1 MGNFQS
7 RRHEPPAVRTVLG
20 LGLSLLVVVLLAR
33 PQLVLAEGGNEG
45 GGLAGT
51 SPGTLPLTGIIHPVS
66 DNLSSSSWL
75 FTNALDP
82 EADGKLIEQDPLA
95 GWESPL
101 GAGPAAGASTNQRS
115 AIQQVPFRNPAPSM
129 SRNLLITRQLGYQ
142 TVQTEP
148 SIAVDPT
155 DPEHLVM
162 GAIDYNLAGNI
173 AAYTSFDGGETW
185 QGPNRIRY
193 FQEDFGAA
201 GDPVVV
207 FDADGT
213 VYVSMISIGIEDFR
227 IGALVSETEVSSL
240 IVAKSL
246 DGGLTWNDPI
256 SAARST
262 ATSVSQTDDQG
273 RQRGQITLSFL
284 DKEWM
289 TTGPSASDP
298 SKTSIYMT
306 YTDFASTYGL
316 LYSDELPFLS
326 TPFTTS
332 TIMSVHSEDGGVTW
346 SKPVAVSPA
355 ALQSFG
361 TSEAEDEAGV
371 GASILGGTPLSDAEL
386 EQAGIDRQAFDR
398 AHEGTD
404 VQAQDA
410 GNELQEQQTAQGGE
424 SDRTVQGSQPRVL
437 SDGTVVVAYLDTTND
452 GSQKGL
458 CSIMMAS
465 STDGGKTFGAPIQAG
480 MVREPHF
487 RPRNTNFRYWGTVFP
502 QIAVGPNDEI
512 YIATTGVPSDK
523 IADDGDIYLFRSFD
537 KGQKWEN
544 GVRLNTDQS
553 NAPQFFPS
561 IAVSADGVV
570 HAMWGDMRDD
580 PDQVRYNVYYSASTD
595 KGQTWGFKDPVQN
608 FTAPDTRV
616 TDFASNSL
624 KGFTQGLFIGDY
636 FSIAATQKDV
646 YMVWADTRQGEY
658 AGINQQIGFA
668 RKTAI
673 KSPSIF
679 LNPPSGSAGRTVDIQ
694 GFDFEPFSNIQL
706 LVSGVI
712 VSNERTNDKGQFQ
725 TQIFMPV
732 TGQGATS
739 ISVYDETGNAATASF
754 FTEFGFDTIQQSLD
768 GINQALGVATTG
780 PAASPVAPT
789 VASPVVTAAAT
800 APAAPTS
807 VSPVATTAG
816 SPAVQPTAP
825 PLIAPKQTPTPA
837 SSGDIAP
844 ASNGGSGLSSG
855 GLGLATGLLFGG
867 LVYGGMYWRRR
878 RI

>member
-1 MGNFQS
+1 M
-7 RRHEPPAVRTVLG
+7 LG
-20 LGLSLLVVVLLAR
+20 LGLSLLFMLTLAG
-33 PQLVLAEGGNEG
+33 PQLTLAEGGAEG

-51 SPGTLPLTGIIHPVS
+51 SPGTIPLQGIIHP
-66 DNLSSSSWL
+66 NGEHLSSSSWL
-75 FTNALDP
+75 ATNAIDP
-82 EADGKLIEQDPLA
+82 EAGDKLIEQDPLA
-95 GWESPL
+95 GWETPL
-101 GAGPAAGASTNQRS
+101 GPGPTGGASYSSS

-142 TVQTEP
+142 TIQTEP

-185 QGPNRIRY
+185 QGPNRVRY

-201 GDPVVV
+201 GDPVIT
-207 FDADGT
+207 FDADGN
-213 VYVSMISIGIEDFR
+213 VYLSMISIGIQDFR

-240 IVAKSL
+240 VVAKSV
-246 DGGLTWNDPI
+246 DGGLTWNDP
-256 SAARST
+256 SAAARST
-262 ATSVSQTDDQG
+262 TSAVSQTDDQG
-273 RQRGQITLSFL
+273 RERGQITLSFL

-289 TTGPSASDP
+289 TSGPSPDDP
-298 SKTSIYMT
+298 SKSSIYMT

-316 LYSDELPFLS
+316 LYADELPILS

-332 TIMSVHSEDGGVTW
+332 TIMSVHSEDGGMTW

-361 TSEAEDEAGV
+361 TSEAEDEEGL
-371 GASILGGTPLSDAEL
+371 GASFFKGTTPFTD
-386 EQAGIDRQAFDR
+386 EQLKEAGIDREQFDSEHP
-398 AHEGTD
+398 AAESAQEGE
-404 VQAQDA
+404 
-410 GNELQEQQTAQGGE
+410 NELQEQQTAQGGE
-424 SDRTVQGSQPRVL
+424 SDRTVQGSQPKVL
-437 SDGTVVVAYLDTTND
+437 SDGTVVVSYVDTTND

-458 CSIMMAS
+458 ATIMVATS
-465 STDGGKTFGAPIQAG
+465 GDGGRTFGSPIQAG
-480 MVREPHF
+480 VVREPHF

-502 QIAVGPNDEI
+502 QLAVGPHDEI
-512 YIATTGVPSDK
+512 YVATTGVPADK
-523 IADDGDIYLFRSFD
+523 VADDGDVYILRSFD
-537 KGQKWEN
+537 KGKTWKDE
-544 GVRLNTDQS
+544 VRLNTDQS

-561 IAVSADGVV
+561 ITVSADGIV

-580 PDQVRYNVYYSASTD
+580 PDQVRYNIYYSQSTD
-595 KGQTWGFKDPVQN
+595 EGATWGFTDPAQN

-624 KGFTQGLFIGDY
+624 KGFSQGLFIGDY
-636 FSIAATQKDV
+636 FSIAATNEDV

-694 GFDFEPFSNIQL
+694 GFEFEPDSNIQL
-706 LVSGVI
+706 TVSGVI
-712 VSNERTNDKGQFQ
+712 VSNQRTDGKGQFQ

-732 TGQGATS
+732 TGEGATS
-739 ISVYDETGNAATASF
+739 ITAYDETGNVATASF
-754 FTEFGFDTIQQSLD
+754 FTEFGFDSIQQSLD
-768 GINQALGVATTG
+768 SINQVLGGATPVPG
-780 PAASPVAPT
+780 ASPEAPAQT
-789 VASPVVTAAAT
+789 TPVSPGAT
-800 APAAPTS
+800 APA
-807 VSPVATTAG
+807 VSPTAAAGVSATVGPAG
-816 SPAVQPTAP
+816 SPPSGQPTAP
-825 PLIAPKQTPTPA
+825 PLISPNKTPTPSSSGDVAPA
-837 SSGDIAP
+837 SSGPPDFTY
-844 ASNGGSGLSSG
+844 G
-855 GLGLATGLLFGG
+855 GLGLAAGLMIGG
-867 LVYGGMYWRRR
+867 LIYGFGLRRR